1 MPDMKQEIQRKYPQV
16 QLFFYEP
23 TYPRKHLTIL
33 LIGPWQLVVAAKK
46 DIEVESN
53 KILNKQDTSFEAF

>member
-1 MPDMKQEIQRKYPQV
+1 MADIKNDLAKKYPQV

-33 LIGPWQLVVAAKK
+33 LIGTWKGIITAKK
-46 DIEVESN
+46 ELEEEAN
-53 KILNKQDTSFEAF
+53 KIMAR